1 MRYSVL
7 LSCLFGL
14 VVIGCDKRETVDD
27 IQPQEN
33 KMLAPTRSVT
43 KPISDT
49 VRMIAIKG
57 GNFIPFFGDKDSAV
71 FITDFLIDE
80 HPVTI
85 AQYVK
90 FLKANPQ
97 WKRSVVSKI
106 YADGNYL
113 IDWLNDSTLSPR
125 TSDDSPV
132 TSVSWF
138 TAKAY
143 CACVGKELPTINQ
156 WEYVAAAGL
165 TKADERNN
173 DDYNKFIL
181 NWYKSPT
188 KYGAPVKTTYKN
200 YYGVWD
206 VHGLIWEWTYD
217 FNEVMISGE
226 SRKDSSNDPELFCGS
241 GSIGANDLM
250 DYAAFMRYAFRG
262 SLKANYSIKNQGFRC
277 AKKVES

>member
-1 MRYSVL
+1 MRFSVW

-14 VVIGCDKRETVDD
+14 AFIGCESRDVAEDSLPLEKQIHV
-27 IQPQEN
+27 
-33 KMLAPTRSVT
+33 PTRLENELIT
-43 KPISDT
+43 DT
-49 VRMIAIKG
+49 VKMIAIKG
-57 GNFIPFFGDKDSAV
+57 GNFIPFFGNKDSSV
-71 FITDFLIDE
+71 VITNFLVDE
-80 HPVTI
+80 HPVTN
-85 AQYVK
+85 AQYLR
-90 FLKANPQ
+90 FLRTRPR
-97 WKRSVVSKI
+97 WKRSLVSKI

-113 IDWLNDSTLSPR
+113 IDWLNDSTLSPG
-125 TSDDSPV
+125 TSGDSPV

-138 TAKAY
+138 AANAY
-143 CACVGKELPTINQ
+143 CKCVGKVLPTINQ

-165 TKADERNN
+165 SGADEREK

-188 KYGAPVKTTYKN
+188 KYGAPVKSTYKN

-241 GSIGANDLM
+241 GTIGASDLM

-262 SLKANYSIKNQGFRC
+262 SLKANYSIKTQGFRC
-277 AKKVES
+277 AKETGK